1 MLYLT
6 ALEMK
11 VNEPWLMVVLLI
23 STVASVKQN
32 SSSEI
37 TCVTSTAHFFRFLGD
52 QGAWRG
58 LLMNLDIT

>member
-11 VNEPWLMVVLLI
+11 VNKPWLMVVLLI
-23 STVASVKQN
+23 SAVASIKQK

-37 TCVTSTAHFFRFLGD
+37 TWVTSTAFFSFLGD
-52 QGAWRG
+52 QGAYKG
-58 LLMNLDIT
+58 LLMNLAIT